1 MSTPLHNN
9 SQPARAGVV
18 VIVTGL
24 VHERRLS
31 IGLRLWYRGSEALRH
46 ETEAET
52 VCLLTVFPLDT
63 VSVPHKK
70 SKVNSLQQSFLNNL
84 LTITELRLLCKV
96 QRFNGVLY
104 ESVAGGHNYGDFV
117 SDYIYLSATDGIFG
131 LVDPAMEG
139 ILLEYGV
146 ESLSGSRYEVQM
158 LEMCMYFIYLC
169 TISRR
174 VPAPP
179 IRNSVFLLL
188 KCNMVLHLLLL
199 SYPLMEMSSS
209 PFLYTLSSIYS
220 LSYLIAIIF
229 LFLRLCETKGISILR
244 GFLIDIHDVFHGI
257 SVL

>member
-9 SQPARAGVV
+9 SQPARAGVFALMS
-18 VIVTGL
+18 GL

-46 ETEAET
+46 ETEVET

-84 LTITELRLLCKV
+84 LTVTELRLLCKV

-117 SDYIYLSATDGIFG
+117 SDPYNLSATDGIFG

-158 LEMCMYFIYLC
+158 LEMCMYVFIYLC

-174 VPAPP
+174 VPSPL
-179 IRNSVFLLL
+179 IEMVVFIVS
-188 KCNMVLHLLLL
+188 KCNMALHLLLL
-199 SYPLMEMSSS
+199 SYPLMEMSSL
-209 PFLYTLSSIYS
+209 PLYTLSSIYS

-229 LFLRLCETKGISILR
+229 LFSFGYVRLKASQ
-244 GFLIDIHDVFHGI
+244 FLEDF
-257 SVL
+257 L

>member
-1 MSTPLHNN
+1 MSTLLHNN

-70 SKVNSLQQSFLNNL
+70 SKVNRLQQSFSNL

-96 QRFNGVLY
+96 QRFNGASLC

-117 SDYIYLSATDGIFG
+117 SDSLYLSATDGIFG
-131 LVDPAMEG
+131 LIDPAMEG

-146 ESLSGSRYEVQM
+146 ESLSGSRYEVQI
-158 LEMCMYFIYLC
+158 LEMCMYLFIYLC

-174 VPAPP
+174 VPSPSLE
-179 IRNSVFLLL
+179 IV
-188 KCNMVLHLLLL
+188 HLL
-199 SYPLMEMSSS
+199 
-209 PFLYTLSSIYS
+209 
-220 LSYLIAIIF
+220 YLNVTWHCI
-229 LFLRLCETKGISILR
+229 CYC
-244 GFLIDIHDVFHGI
+244 
-257 SVL
+257 